1 MDVVIPI
8 LVHRVG
14 HGNRRRALFI
24 EIAETSAC
32 HHRLENVH
40 VEPPRKRGFL
50 KELLH
55 LSINVAVVLLV
66 FAVQFGI
73 PLGQCGV
80 LRCRFP
86 FSLDSLFLLN
96 GSKNTILI
104 DVNGCNVLFL
114 EEFDHITIQN
124 GTTLDEDDIGVS
136 VVNSTPKEH
145 LRQQASDSK
154 GF

>member
-1 MDVVIPI
+1 MED
-8 LVHRVG
+8 
-14 HGNRRRALFI
+14 
-24 EIAETSAC
+24 
-32 HHRLENVH
+32 VH
-40 VEPPRKRGFL
+40 VDLARNRS
-50 KELLH
+50 LLEEFFH

-86 FSLDSLFLLN
+86 FSLDGLFLLN

-104 DVNGCNVLFL
+104 DINGCNVLFL

-124 GTTLDEDDIGVS
+124 GTALDENDIGVS
-136 VVNSTPKEH
+136 IVNSTPNEH
-145 LRQQASDSK
+145 LRQQTSDGK